1 MHHPF
6 PQGPFRFLLAFLA
19 FVSVLA
25 VEYGRPALL
34 TRFDEGFKDLLLQIM
49 VDPTPETRVTVVDI
63 DDDSI
68 EQFGSWPWPRERIAD
83 LAEVLLTDYQARAV
97 GLDIIFPEPRDP
109 EGDLR
114 LAILAEH
121 APLAL
126 AQVFDFTPRYP
137 NLNLGALSP
146 PFAQNIPD
154 GVRAFGYVGNYPALS
169 EKARCVGNIGYQPD
183 ADGVLRH
190 IPLLVSYNRQTYP
203 QFAAALLECA
213 ATPPVRLILPT
224 GNSNDAAIPWRI
236 PFSNALEA
244 YTVLSAADVLRHEAP
259 LELTRDRFVVV
270 GSSSLG
276 QGDRVGIPLAPL
288 VSGVMVHA
296 QNLSAL
302 LDLAEGKTRTPWDG
316 RWLLIVWALVTLAF
330 GVFWIARLPA
340 WHSLLLLLLLSLAW
354 LALASWGFLQ
364 QAKWSILAPMIGYFL
379 LLVTAVP
386 YEWRSVQRRS
396 RQTLEA
402 LSHYVAKPVLDEL
415 QRQQETYSLTPAL
428 KAVTVLIADMEG
440 YTRLTSALTLED
452 AARLT
457 KDFLG
462 CLTRPALDNGGTL
475 DKYSGDGIV
484 VFWGAPL
491 ECPDQADRA
500 VDAALEILEEV
511 QRLNDTQ
518 TQQGLPAVRVRIGI
532 ESGMALVGD
541 LGTPFRS
548 TYTAVG
554 DCINFASRLESAA
567 RNLPFS
573 LLIGATT
580 NAWLQRHITRPAVE
594 IRLRDTSTVIQ
605 TFTVQYP
612 ADRNDSRGTQKP
624 R

>member
-1 MHHPF
+1 MLHSF
-6 PQGPFRFLLAFLA
+6 LRASFLFRCMLAFLA

-34 TRFDEGFKDLLLQIM
+34 TRFDDGFKDLLLQVM
-49 VDPTPETRVTVVDI
+49 ADHTPENRVTVVDI

-83 LAEVLLTDYQARAV
+83 LVEVLLTDYQARAV
-97 GLDIIFPEPRDP
+97 GLDIIFPEPRDR

-114 LAILAEH
+114 LITLAEH

-146 PFAQNIPD
+146 PFAANMQD
-154 GVRAFGYVGNYPALS
+154 GVGSFGYVGNYPALS

-183 ADGVLRH
+183 SDGVLRH
-190 IPLLVSYNRQTYP
+190 IPLLISYDRQTYP
-203 QFAAALLECA
+203 QFAATLLQCA
-213 ATPPVRLILPT
+213 AMPPVNLALPT
-224 GNSNDAAIPWRI
+224 ENGAATSWRI
-236 PFSNALEA
+236 PFNHALEA
-244 YTVLSAADVLRHEAP
+244 YTVLSAAEVLRHEAP
-259 LELTRDRFVVV
+259 PELTHGRFVVV

-276 QGDRVGIPLAPL
+276 QGDRVSIPLAPL

-296 QNLSAL
+296 QNISAL
-302 LDLAEGKTRTPWDG
+302 LDLAEGKTRAPWSG
-316 RWLLIVWALVTLAF
+316 RGLLIAWTLVTLAF
-330 GVFWIARLPA
+330 VVFWIARLPA
-340 WHSLLLLLLLSLAW
+340 WHSLLLLLFLCLAW
-354 LALASWGFLQ
+354 LALASWGFLH
-364 QAKWSILAPMIGYFL
+364 QAKWSIIAPMTGYFL

-386 YEWRSVQRRS
+386 YEWRSTQRRN
-396 RQTLEA
+396 RETLET
-402 LSHYVAKPVLDEL
+402 LSHYVAKPVLEEL
-415 QRQQETYSLTPAL
+415 QRQREVYSLTPAL

-440 YTRLTSALTLED
+440 YTRQTSALSLED

-475 DKYSGDGIV
+475 DKYSGDGMV

-491 ECPDQADRA
+491 DCPDQADRA

-511 QRLNDTQ
+511 RKLSDTQ
-518 TQQGLPAVRVRIGI
+518 IQRGLPAVRVRIGI

-567 RNLPFS
+567 RDLPYS
-573 LLIGATT
+573 LIIGATA
-580 NAWLQRHITRPAVE
+580 NSWLQRHRTHCAGE
-594 IRLRDTSTVIQ
+594 IRLRDTSTTIQ
-605 TFTVQYP
+605 IFTAERSADGP
-612 ADRNDSRGTQKP
+612 ADGN
-624 R
+624 